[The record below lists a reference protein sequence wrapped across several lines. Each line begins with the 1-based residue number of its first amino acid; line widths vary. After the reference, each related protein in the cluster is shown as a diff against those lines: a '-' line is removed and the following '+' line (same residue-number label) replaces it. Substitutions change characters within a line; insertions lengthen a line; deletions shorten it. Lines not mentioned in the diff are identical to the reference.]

1 MFPKFTKAIVEKL
14 SANLI
19 SNDDLNRNW
28 ELLTLVKI
36 RKKNLFT
43 YFDSRAKYQ
52 PLALKLSSIVDAD
65 LDLETETK
73 MLVKDFQSFSCL
85 DGAVEVGGGSG
96 DVQVDVKGQMKTV
109 DASSKVSLM
118 SDHFRF
124 HDLEKLTFRSMWASP
139 WICKQLHGETQTS
152 RSTSFFLSCRKLE
165 QKVLDVL
172 QLKDG
177 EKLAF
182 VKQRVFNTGPV
193 HVFREASRSG
203 STGAKVL
210 NLVSAGVKGG
220 KAEKSKFTVPE
231 NKTFAFALK
240 KLMVQD
246 GVLGFS
252 SEISYKAGSGVIASE
267 AVLIEAGLQRNQAVL
282 KPLAGRTDLLRGLV
296 EVLEDR
302 DALTLLEDTLDLVG
316 SGEYQRPQCEAA
328 AWFLT
333 LLDVSTASRELTDAV
348 HLLVSA
354 LEALPGDLP
363 ALLARCDPGT
373 LSCIIHMMDCLLYGQ
388 VPPPLERPLQEDKE
402 LHRLVRLLHSA
413 KDFRDLRENFPDF
426 SPEALLELLYV
437 GVRGLS
443 LMQSPVCS

>member
-1 MFPKFTKAIVEKL
+1 
-14 SANLI
+14 
-19 SNDDLNRNW
+19 
-28 ELLTLVKI
+28 
-36 RKKNLFT
+36 
-43 YFDSRAKYQ
+43 
-52 PLALKLSSIVDAD
+52 
-65 LDLETETK
+65 
-73 MLVKDFQSFSCL
+73 
-85 DGAVEVGGGSG
+85 
-96 DVQVDVKGQMKTV
+96 MKTV

-124 HDLEKLTFRSMWASP
+124 HDLEKLTFRS
-139 WICKQLHGETQTS
+139 I
-152 RSTSFFLSCRKLE
+152 KLE

-267 AVLIEAGLQRNQAVL
+267 AVLIEGLQRNQAVL
-282 KPLAGRTDLLRGLV
+282 KPLAGQTDLLRGLV

-316 SGEYQRPQCEAA
+316 SGEYQRPQCEAV

-388 VPPPLERPLQEDKE
+388 VPPPLGRPLQEDEE

-413 KDFRDLRENFPDF
+413 KDFRDLGENFPDF

-443 LMQSPVCS
+443 LMKSPVCS